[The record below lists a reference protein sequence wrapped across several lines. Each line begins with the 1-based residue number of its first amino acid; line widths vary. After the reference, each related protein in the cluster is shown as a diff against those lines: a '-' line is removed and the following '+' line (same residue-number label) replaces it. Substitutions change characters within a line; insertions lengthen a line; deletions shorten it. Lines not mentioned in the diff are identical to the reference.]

1 MHSHVVTIMAVNPAN
16 PPRPALQA
24 TEENSFAYIT
34 AKKRWPE
41 ILEKV
46 IDDIYQTINS
56 LDSSEVDKIQEGKR
70 IVDFLTEL
78 KYQIQQKK
86 PLMPIE
92 VSEAP
97 DISTYNYILNTY
109 FKDKNWYS
117 ATWLFTECYLYR
129 RIHLSLAK
137 TKHWRSYD
145 PYFRQKEDAF
155 RASFNAIIEIAKRI
169 GELISAPKMNKDG
182 RDTETDRIIFH
193 ELAQISLWGNAT
205 DLSMLTN
212 LSLEEV
218 KKLQSTGAKQLEES
232 EKNILAND
240 LSKVWEWIL
249 KCRNARIDIILDNA
263 GFELYGDLVFAD
275 WLIQSGYA
283 REIHLHA
290 KPIPWFVSDTTRVD
304 FDWLFQTLQSD
315 DFFSSAPELE
325 KSSLKKLANRWQ
337 SYIAN
342 SQWFFT
348 HDYFWTS
355 PYSYWHL
362 AEQAPDLYADLCKSQ
377 LVIFKGDLNYRK
389 LVYDCKWETTVPFK
403 EAIGPLA
410 SAKGAPSV
418 LTLRTGKSDL
428 FVGLE
433 EGIEERLNSVEKGW
447 MYSGKYAVVQFSEST
462 E

>member
-1 MHSHVVTIMAVNPAN
+1 MAVNPAN

-24 TEENSFAYIT
+24 TDKNTFAYIT

-46 IDDIYQTINS
+46 IDDIYKTINS
-56 LDSSEVDKIQEGKR
+56 LGPLEVDKIQEGKK
-70 IVDFLTEL
+70 IADSLTEL

-86 PLMPIE
+86 PLIPIE
-92 VSEAP
+92 ASEAP
-97 DISTYNYILNTY
+97 DIDTYNYVLNTY
-109 FKDKNWYS
+109 FNGEDWYS
-117 ATWLFTECYLYR
+117 ATWLFAECYLYR
-129 RIHLSLAK
+129 IIHSTLAE
-137 TKHWRSYD
+137 TKQWRSYD
-145 PYFRQKEDAF
+145 PYFRQKEDSF
-155 RASFNAIIEIAKRI
+155 RASFATIIEIAKRI
-169 GELISAPKMNKDG
+169 DELISAPKVNADN
-182 RDTETDRIIFH
+182 RDIETDEIIFH

-212 LSLEEV
+212 FSFDEV
-218 KKLQSTGAKQLEES
+218 KKLQSAGTNRMEES
-232 EKNILAND
+232 EKNILVND
-240 LSKVWEWIL
+240 LAKVWEWIL
-249 KCRNARIDIILDNA
+249 KCRYARMDLILDNA

-290 KPIPWFVSDTTRVD
+290 KPIPWFVSDTTRYD

-315 DFFSSAPELE
+315 DFFSFASELE
-325 KSSLKKLANRWQ
+325 KLSLKKLASRWQ
-337 SYIAN
+337 SYIVN
-342 SQWFFT
+342 FQWIFT
-348 HDYFWTS
+348 EDYFWTS

-389 LVYDCKWETTVPFK
+389 LVYDCKWETTAPFK

-410 SAKGAPSV
+410 SAKGAPPV
-418 LTLRTGKSDL
+418 LTMRTGKSDL

-433 EGIEERLNSVEKGW
+433 KGVEERLNAVEEGW
-447 MYSGKYAVVQFSEST
+447 MYSGKYAVVQFSEGT
-462 E
+462 